1 MRRPCLL
8 RGLGGSLGTGTRFTR
23 KPAFTLI
30 ELLVVIAIIAV
41 LAAML
46 LPALNRAKQ
55 SAHLAK
61 CVSNLRQIG
70 LATALYV
77 TDYKAYPGYWTNA
90 GPAQGYAPSL
100 WYEQLNPYVSDPT
113 WMGVYRCPGAP
124 DRLTANTGTITY
136 RDGGMG
142 YGAPPDYGM
151 NSQGT
156 DAVTPRGID
165 GDWPEPPAPLPD
177 TIPAVKEASIQ
188 TPSDMIAFG
197 DVAIYNFSAM
207 AGPPGRPF
215 FNALAGSFNFPFYQ
229 MNANQKTRLQAL
241 GYESQRH
248 HGLFNVV
255 FCDAHVESLKTI
267 KLFGVTE
274 DVTPRWNRDHQPH
287 TGAWK

>member
-1 MRRPCLL
+1 MRRHCFLG
-8 RGLGGSLGTGTRFTR
+8 GLAGSLGPGTRFN
-23 KPAFTLI
+23 PNSAFTLI
-30 ELLVVIAIIAV
+30 ELLVVIAIIAI
-41 LAAML
+41 LAALL
-46 LPALNRAKQ
+46 LPSLNRAKQ
-55 SAHLAK
+55 SAHLAR
-61 CVSNLRQIG
+61 CVSNVRQIG
-70 LATALYV
+70 LGTALYV

-90 GPAQGYAPSL
+90 GQDYMPSI
-100 WYEQLNPYVSDPT
+100 WYEQLNPYVSDPN

-124 DRLTANTGTITY
+124 DRLGANTGTITY
-136 RDGGMG
+136 RSGGMG

-156 DAVTPRGID
+156 DKVTPRGID
-165 GDWPEPPAPLPD
+165 GDWPEPPSPLPD
-177 TIPAVKEASIQ
+177 TIPPVKETSIQ
-188 TPSDMIAFG
+188 TPSDLIAFG
-197 DVAIYNFSAM
+197 DVAIYNISAPP
-207 AGPPGRPF
+207 GPPGLPG

-229 MNANQKTRLQAL
+229 MNANQKARLQAL
-241 GYESQRH
+241 SYESQRH